1 MNNRNF
7 RSFSEE
13 KRKIIDLR
21 DKGYKYLS
29 ELNRRK
35 YGRDYINEKR
45 LEISKNINGDLSPS
59 LT

>member
-21 DKGYKYLS
+21 DKGYKELS

>member
-21 DKGYKYLS
+21 DKGYKELS

-45 LEISKNINGDLSPS
+45 L
-59 LT
+59 